1 MKTNKKQLELF
12 TKECNYWINKFKIT
26 GWDIKVCGMSG
37 IDSLAKSMLELRGRV
52 VSIWLNEE
60 YDELNDFRKANELKK
75 IAKHEIIHIL
85 IGRLTCLSDKKYIT
99 DDERYEAVEEL
110 VVKLEKLL

>member
-1 MKTNKKQLELF
+1 MKIDIKILKKIIDSVFKHLDDLDLKKIEIKEDFYWEIDQKEKYNPYENPEKFDLGQLEDD
-12 TKECNYWINKFKIT
+12 W
-26 GWDIKVCGMSG
+26 
-37 IDSLAKSMLELRGRV
+37 
-52 VSIWLNEE
+52 
-60 YDELNDFRKANELKK
+60 NELKK